1 MKVCFKCKE
10 EKEIGSFYRHKQMK
24 DGRLNKCIDCTKID
38 VRNRE
43 QIKSKNPEWVRS
55 ERKRHRDKYYR
66 LGYKEAHKPTH
77 EAKKA
82 VMDRYIARYP
92 EKNEARL
99 KSASVKV
106 TTKGNHKHH
115 WSYNEEHYKDIIEL
129 DPKIH
134 AMTHRY
140 MIYDQERMMYRTRDG
155 ILLDTKADH
164 EVYIEGC
171 IALENNV
178 SF

>member
-82 VMDRYIARYP
+82 VMDRY
-92 EKNEARL
+92 
-99 KSASVKV
+99 
-106 TTKGNHKHH
+106 
-115 WSYNEEHYKDIIEL
+115 
-129 DPKIH
+129 
-134 AMTHRY
+134 

-155 ILLDTKADH
+155 ILLDTKADD

-171 IALENNV
+171 IALENIV